1 MSRARLQEAQKVAGA
16 VIDDADYLT
25 RLKLRAQSGSLPPAI
40 EALLWHYRFGKP
52 VEKISVSEEENLAN
66 ANGSC
71 AKTSSLPTDER
82 MSKLPLTLLHPF
94 IERQRI
100 RHRSSSLFSLG
111 HPGRAETRR
120 H

>member
-1 MSRARLQEAQKVAGA
+1 MLAELSGTMSRARLQEAQKVAGA

-66 ANGSC
+66 
-71 AKTSSLPTDER
+71 LTDEE
-82 MSKLPLTLLHPF
+82 LHQLAADC
-94 IERQRI
+94 ERVLRENVKPPDG
-100 RHRSSSLFSLG
+100 RTNVEATVDAPSSV
-111 HPGRAETRR
+111 H
-120 H
+120 